1 MEWVSTTDHEASHVY
16 FDQHVLLFF
25 HLLQSSTQE
34 HKCYAQDT
42 ERRNPALMIEGR
54 SEFYIG
60 RHLSEMEG
68 WATDL
73 SKIVTAKT
81 S

>member
-1 MEWVSTTDHEASHVY
+1 M
-16 FDQHVLLFF
+16 
-25 HLLQSSTQE
+25 
-34 HKCYAQDT
+34 
-42 ERRNPALMIEGR
+42 ERRNTALMIEGR
-54 SEFYIG
+54 SEFYTG

-68 WATDL
+68 WVTDL